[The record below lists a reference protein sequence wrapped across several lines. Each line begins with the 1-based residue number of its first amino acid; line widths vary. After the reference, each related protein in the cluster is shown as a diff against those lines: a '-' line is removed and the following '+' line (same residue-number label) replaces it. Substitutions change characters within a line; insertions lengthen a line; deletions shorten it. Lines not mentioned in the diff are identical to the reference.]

1 MPERYDHSKRSDW
14 ASLREQRMSEAGAD
28 QAYEAARIAFELG
41 GAVRQLREERGWT
54 QKQLAEAAG
63 MTQSAIARFEAGGT
77 TPTLP
82 VLNRIARA
90 LDADLAVQITP
101 RSDVA

>member
-1 MPERYDHSKRSDW
+1 
-14 ASLREQRMSEAGAD
+14 MSEPGAQ
-28 QAYEAARIAFELG
+28 QAYEAARLAFELG
-41 GAVRQLREERGWT
+41 AAVRRLREERGWT
-54 QKQLAEAAG
+54 QRQLAEAAA

-82 VLNRIARA
+82 VLNRIAQA

>member
-1 MPERYDHSKRSDW
+1 MPEPIERTGW
-14 ASLREQRMSEAGAD
+14 ADLRDRRMSEPGAD

-41 GAVRQLREERGWT
+41 AAVRRLREERGWT
-54 QKQLAEAAG
+54 QKQLAREAG

-82 VLNRIARA
+82 VLNRIAQA